1 MVYRG
6 RKRRQAGS
14 VRLILAA
21 LLAAGGIVCIV
32 LRSFGMRFSGFLCA
46 GVAVLLLL
54 SVLLGRLKEAGPFW
68 RVLRGVFY
76 ACILVGLVGFGVLE
90 AQILSAAHSA
100 PERAD
105 AVIVLGAGVNGT
117 EPSLALRT
125 RLDAAAEYAAAYPD
139 VPIVLTGGQG
149 YGEEITEAEC
159 MRRYLTD
166 HGVDE
171 SRLLLESEAA
181 STEENFRLSKAVLAE
196 AGYTPEDMTLAVVS
210 NDFHLYRAELLA
222 RREGLRTVGVG
233 APLPWRHLEINYTI
247 REAFALMKAYL
258 L

>member
-1 MVYRG
+1 MTYRG
-6 RKRRQAGS
+6 RRRRTGGI
-14 VRLILAA
+14 RFGLAA

-32 LRSFGMRFSGFLCA
+32 LRSFGMRFSGFLCL
-46 GVAVLLLL
+46 GIAVLLVL
-54 SVLLGRLKEAGPFW
+54 SVLLGRLREEGRFW

-76 ACILVGLVGFGVLE
+76 VCILGGLAAFAALE
-90 AQILSAAHSA
+90 IQILSAAHSA
-100 PERAD
+100 PEPAD

-159 MRRYLTD
+159 MRRYLTT

-171 SRLLLESEAA
+171 SRLLLEPEAVN
-181 STEENFRLSKAVLAE
+181 TEENFRFAKEVLAD
-196 AGYTPEDMTLAVVS
+196 AGYAPEEMTLAVVS
-210 NDFHLYRAELLA
+210 NAFHLCRAELLA
-222 RREGLRTVGVG
+222 KREGLHTVGVG
-233 APLPWRHLEINYTI
+233 APLPWRHLEINYTV
-247 REAFALMKAYL
+247 REAFALVKAYL
-258 L
+258 W